1 MKKRLIVSLVIGC
14 ILLLLAYF
22 QPYKLVV
29 VVGQSMYP
37 TYKSGQILL
46 AKKTQNFN
54 KSDAVVAIA
63 DDGTLIVKRILYIP
77 EEYYYY
83 VMKKE
88 GYYELII
95 DNSYRSI
102 LQTKNIDDAYMMEL
116 KVPKNHYYLIGDN
129 LDKSDDSRRF
139 GTLDENEILYKI
151 VQLILN

>member
-46 AKKTQNFN
+46 AKKTQHFN
-54 KSDAVVAIA
+54 KSDAVVAIS
-63 DDGTLIVKRILYIP
+63 DDGTLIVKRILYTP

-116 KVPKNHYYLIGDN
+116 KVPKNHYYLVGDN

-151 VQLILN
+151 VQ

>member
-1 MKKRLIVSLVIGC
+1 MKKRLIVSLAIGC

-29 VVGQSMYP
+29 VIGQSMYP
-37 TYKSGQILL
+37 TYKSGQIVL
-46 AKKTQNFN
+46 AKKTKYFK
-54 KSDAVVAIA
+54 KSDVVVALN
-63 DDGTLIVKRILYIP
+63 DDRSLIIKRILYTP

-88 GYYELII
+88 GYYKLII

-102 LQTKNIDDAYMMEL
+102 VQTKNIDDAYMLEL

-129 LDKSDDSRRF
+129 LDNSDDSRRF
-139 GTLDENEILYKI
+139 GTLEENEILYKV
-151 VQLILN
+151 VQ

>member
-1 MKKRLIVSLVIGC
+1 MKKRLTVSLAIGC

-29 VVGQSMYP
+29 VVGQSMEP

-46 AKKTQNFN
+46 AKKTKYFK
-54 KSDAVVAIA
+54 KSDVVVALS
-63 DDGTLIVKRILYIP
+63 DDRDLIVKRILYTP

-95 DNSYRSI
+95 DNSYHSI
-102 LQTKNIDDAYMMEL
+102 VQTKNIDEVYMMEL
-116 KVPKNHYYLIGDN
+116 KVPKNHYYIVGDN
-129 LDKSDDSRRF
+129 LPKSDDSRRF
-139 GTLDENEILYKI
+139 GTVDENEILYKVI
-151 VQLILN
+151 Q

>member
-1 MKKRLIVSLVIGC
+1 MKKRLIVSLAIGC

-37 TYKSGQILL
+37 TYKSGQIVL
-46 AKKTQNFN
+46 AKKTKYFK
-54 KSDAVVAIA
+54 KSDVVVALS
-63 DDGTLIVKRILYIP
+63 DDRSLIVKRILYTP

-88 GYYELII
+88 GYYKLII

-102 LQTKNIDDAYMMEL
+102 AQTKNIDDAYMLEL

-129 LDKSDDSRRF
+129 LDNSDDSRRF
-139 GTLDENEILYKI
+139 GTLEENEILYKV
-151 VQLILN
+151 VQ

>member
-1 MKKRLIVSLVIGC
+1 MKKRLIVSLAIGC

-29 VVGQSMYP
+29 VIGQSMYP
-37 TYKSGQILL
+37 TYTSGQILV
-46 AKKTQNFN
+46 AKKTKYFK
-54 KSDAVVAIA
+54 KSDVVVALS
-63 DDGTLIVKRILYIP
+63 DDRTLIVKRILYTP

-88 GYYELII
+88 GYYKLVI

-102 LQTKNIDDAYMMEL
+102 VKTKNIDDAYMMEL

-129 LDKSDDSRRF
+129 LDNSDDSRRF
-139 GTLDENEILYKI
+139 GTVEENEVLYKVI
-151 VQLILN
+151 Q

>member
-1 MKKRLIVSLVIGC
+1 MKKRLIVSLAIGC

-37 TYKSGQILL
+37 TYKSGQIVL
-46 AKKTQNFN
+46 AKKTKYFK
-54 KSDAVVAIA
+54 KSDVVVALS
-63 DDGTLIVKRILYIP
+63 DDRSLIVKRILYTP

-88 GYYELII
+88 GYYKLII

-102 LQTKNIDDAYMMEL
+102 VKTKNIDDAYMMEL

-129 LDKSDDSRRF
+129 LDNSDDSRRF
-139 GTLDENEILYKI
+139 GTVEENEVLYKV
-151 VQLILN
+151 VQ

>member
-1 MKKRLIVSLVIGC
+1 MKKRLIVSLAIGC

-46 AKKTQNFN
+46 AKKTKYFK
-54 KSDAVVAIA
+54 KSDVVVALS
-63 DDGTLIVKRILYIP
+63 DDRSLIVKRILYTP

-88 GYYELII
+88 GFYKLII

-102 LQTKNIDDAYMMEL
+102 VQTKNIDDAYMLEL

-129 LDKSDDSRRF
+129 LDNSDDSRRF
-139 GTLDENEILYKI
+139 GTLEENEILYKV
-151 VQLILN
+151 VQ

>member
-1 MKKRLIVSLVIGC
+1 MKKRLIVSLAIGC

-37 TYKSGQILL
+37 TYKSGQIVL
-46 AKKTQNFN
+46 AKKTKYFK
-54 KSDAVVAIA
+54 KSDVVVALS
-63 DDGTLIVKRILYIP
+63 DDRSLIVKRILYTP

-88 GYYELII
+88 GYYKLVI

-102 LQTKNIDDAYMMEL
+102 VKTKNIDDAYMMEL

-129 LDKSDDSRRF
+129 LDNSDDSRRF
-139 GTLDENEILYKI
+139 GTVEENEVLYKVI
-151 VQLILN
+151 Q

>member
-1 MKKRLIVSLVIGC
+1 MKKRLIVSLAIGC

-29 VVGQSMYP
+29 VIGQSMYP

-46 AKKTQNFN
+46 AKKTKYFK
-54 KSDAVVAIA
+54 KSDVVVALS
-63 DDGTLIVKRILYIP
+63 DDRSLIVKRILYTP

-88 GYYELII
+88 GYYKLII

-102 LQTKNIDDAYMMEL
+102 VQTKNIDDAYMLEL

-129 LDKSDDSRRF
+129 LDNSDDSRRF
-139 GTLDENEILYKI
+139 GTLEENEILYKV
-151 VQLILN
+151 VQ

>member
-1 MKKRLIVSLVIGC
+1 MKKRLIVSLAIGC

-29 VVGQSMYP
+29 VIGQSMYP
-37 TYKSGQILL
+37 TYKSGQIVL
-46 AKKTQNFN
+46 AKKTKYFK
-54 KSDAVVAIA
+54 KSDVVVALS
-63 DDGTLIVKRILYIP
+63 DDRSLIVKRILYTP

-88 GYYELII
+88 GYYKLII

-102 LQTKNIDDAYMMEL
+102 AQTKNIDDAYMLEL

-129 LDKSDDSRRF
+129 LDNSDDSRRF
-139 GTLDENEILYKI
+139 GTLEENEILYKV
-151 VQLILN
+151 VQ

>member
-1 MKKRLIVSLVIGC
+1 MKKRLIVSLAIGC

-37 TYKSGQILL
+37 TYKSAQIVL
-46 AKKTQNFN
+46 AKKTKYFK
-54 KSDAVVAIA
+54 KSDVVVALS
-63 DDGTLIVKRILYIP
+63 DDRSLIVKRILYTP

-88 GYYELII
+88 GYYKLVI

-102 LQTKNIDDAYMMEL
+102 VKTKNIDDAYMMEL

-129 LDKSDDSRRF
+129 LDNSDDSRRF
-139 GTLDENEILYKI
+139 GTVEENEVLYKVI
-151 VQLILN
+151 Q

>member
-1 MKKRLIVSLVIGC
+1 MKKRLIVSLAIGC

-29 VVGQSMYP
+29 VIGQSMYP

-46 AKKTQNFN
+46 AKKTKYFK
-54 KSDAVVAIA
+54 KSDVVVALS
-63 DDGTLIVKRILYIP
+63 DDRSLIVKRILYTP

-88 GYYELII
+88 GYYKLII

-102 LQTKNIDDAYMMEL
+102 VQTKNIDDAYMMEL

-129 LDKSDDSRRF
+129 LDQSDDSRRF
-139 GTLDENEILYKI
+139 GTLEENEILYKV
-151 VQLILN
+151 VQ

>member
-1 MKKRLIVSLVIGC
+1 MKKRLIVSLAIGC

-29 VVGQSMYP
+29 VIGQSMYP

-46 AKKTQNFN
+46 AKKTKYFK
-54 KSDAVVAIA
+54 KSDVVVALN
-63 DDGTLIVKRILYIP
+63 DDRSLIIKRILYTP

-88 GYYELII
+88 GYYKLII

-102 LQTKNIDDAYMMEL
+102 AQTKNIDDAYMLEL

-129 LDKSDDSRRF
+129 LDNSDDSRRF
-139 GTLDENEILYKI
+139 GTLEENEILYKVI
-151 VQLILN
+151 Q

>member
-1 MKKRLIVSLVIGC
+1 MKKRLIVSLAIGC

-29 VVGQSMYP
+29 VIGQSMYP
-37 TYKSGQILL
+37 TYKSGQIVL
-46 AKKTQNFN
+46 AKKTKYFK
-54 KSDAVVAIA
+54 KSDVVVALS
-63 DDGTLIVKRILYIP
+63 DDRTLIVKRILYTP

-88 GYYELII
+88 GYYKLII

-102 LQTKNIDDAYMMEL
+102 VQTKNIDDAYMLEL

-129 LDKSDDSRRF
+129 LDNSDDSRRF
-139 GTLDENEILYKI
+139 GTLEENEILYKV
-151 VQLILN
+151 VQ

>member
-1 MKKRLIVSLVIGC
+1 MKKRLIVSLAIGC

-37 TYKSGQILL
+37 TYKSGQIVL
-46 AKKTQNFN
+46 AKKTKYFK
-54 KSDAVVAIA
+54 KSDVVVALS
-63 DDGTLIVKRILYIP
+63 DDRTLIVKRILYTP

-83 VMKKE
+83 IMKKE
-88 GYYELII
+88 GYYKLII

-102 LQTKNIDDAYMMEL
+102 AQTKNIDDAYMLEL

-129 LDKSDDSRRF
+129 LDNSDDSRRF
-139 GTLDENEILYKI
+139 GTLEENEILYKV
-151 VQLILN
+151 VQ

>member
-1 MKKRLIVSLVIGC
+1 MKKRLIVSLAIGC

-29 VVGQSMYP
+29 VIGQSMYP

-46 AKKTQNFN
+46 AKKTKYFK
-54 KSDAVVAIA
+54 KSDVVVALS
-63 DDGTLIVKRILYIP
+63 DDRSLIVKRILYTP

-88 GYYELII
+88 GYYKLII

-102 LQTKNIDDAYMMEL
+102 VQTKNIDDAYMMEL

-129 LDKSDDSRRF
+129 LDQSDDSRRF
-139 GTLDENEILYKI
+139 GTLEENEILYKVI
-151 VQLILN
+151 Q

>member
-1 MKKRLIVSLVIGC
+1 MKKRLIVSLAIGC

-29 VVGQSMYP
+29 VIGQSMYP

-46 AKKTQNFN
+46 AKKTKYFK
-54 KSDAVVAIA
+54 KSDVVVALS
-63 DDGTLIVKRILYIP
+63 DDRSLIVKRILYTP

-88 GYYELII
+88 GYYKLII

-102 LQTKNIDDAYMMEL
+102 VQTKNIDDAYMLEL

-129 LDKSDDSRRF
+129 LDQSDDSRRF
-139 GTLDENEILYKI
+139 GTVEENEILYKVI
-151 VQLILN
+151 Q